1 MDLTRARAEI
11 MRTSSSDFMMRL
23 IRASG
28 RSLCVLKLCS
38 DVISSCSMSMLCS
51 FQNFL
56 RNACICRTCLRRG
69 GRALTSPAAAVAETP
84 APRWSLSS
92 GTSAP
97 GGTPGGMPPGGP
109 PNWAIGEKAPKVAR
123 DGDGRDDGEQPEA

>member
-1 MDLTRARAEI
+1 MKSSQALAKSTGASACAATVLKKGQRVDLTRARAEI

-69 GRALTSPAAAVAETP
+69 GRALT
-84 APRWSLSS
+84 
-92 GTSAP
+92 
-97 GGTPGGMPPGGP
+97 
-109 PNWAIGEKAPKVAR
+109 
-123 DGDGRDDGEQPEA
+123 